1 MRLEG
6 KLAVI
11 TGAGSGIGKATAERF
26 AQEGAR
32 VALLDINLEAADK
45 AAATLPGE
53 GHVALSCDVSSP
65 ASVSG
70 AFAAVDEAFG
80 GVDVLMNNAGVDR
93 TPGDGFD
100 EMMSGAGHQLL
111 LMSDE
116 AIQKML
122 AINVESLFYCTR
134 EAVKIMLREESGGSI
149 INLSSIAGLVGQGP
163 PHYSAS
169 KGAVLAFTK
178 SCARSL
184 GGSGI
189 RSNAICPGVIETPM
203 TAAVPDFAIEA
214 MKKNTPLGR
223 NGQAVDI
230 ANLALY
236 LASDESGFVTGE
248 YLSPNGGL
256 VIT

>member
-6 KLAVI
+6 KTAVI

-26 AQEGAR
+26 SEEGAR
-32 VALLDINLEAADK
+32 VALLDINLEGAQK
-45 AAATLPGE
+45 AAAGLSGE
-53 GHVALSCDVSSP
+53 GHIALACDVSSSQ
-65 ASVSG
+65 SVSE

-80 GVDVLMNNAGVDR
+80 RVDILMNNAGVDR

-100 EMMSGAGHQLL
+100 ELMSKGGIQLL
-111 LMSDE
+111 MMSDE
-116 AIQKML
+116 SIQRML
-122 AINVESLFYCTR
+122 AINVESLFWCTR
-134 EAVKIMLREESGGSI
+134 EAVRIMQREESGGSI

-169 KGAVLAFTK
+169 KGAVLGFTK
-178 SCARSL
+178 SCARFL
-184 GGSGI
+184 GGLGI

-203 TAAVPDFAIEA
+203 TAAVPDFAIDA
-214 MKKNTPLGR
+214 MKKQTPLGR
-223 NGQAVDI
+223 NGQAIDI